1 MASYVNRVVA
11 GLDIGNGY
19 VKGSLVGNTGDV
31 SMVDI
36 PSAVA
41 YVTSTH
47 DIKVTEF
54 DIPDIM
60 ADIYNQADMSFESDL
75 INDTTRRLFGRR
87 GLQSGMSVEEFDVY
101 SHLSK
106 ARQPLSYILTL
117 GCIACKAV
125 QDFWNKN
132 NALPNQ
138 TLRVEV
144 AEIAL
149 ALPIAE
155 YKKYRKEYADNY
167 VRKSHRV
174 TIHNFEQIVTV
185 EITFT
190 DVQVIA
196 EGAPAHFAINARGV
210 DAMNAMLTDMRR
222 LGLDVGDDIT
232 AADVLAA
239 QNTVGIDIGEGTVNF
254 PVFQNG
260 KFNPDASATFDK
272 GYGAVLNSALERL
285 QDQGHPFA
293 SRKALQEFLNTTPN
307 KLAARRYKLVQDIV
321 DEEITAFVNEVGMQF
336 SRIMTR
342 IGSYLEVIYVYGG
355 GAGPVRNELYPLL
368 VEKTKTYGNGE
379 AFYPILYL
387 DSRYSRF
394 LNRDG
399 LLTMAQQLEKKR
411 GQTAKK

>member
-1 MASYVNRVVA
+1 MASYTNKIVA

-19 VKGSLVGNTGDV
+19 VKGSLIGSTGET

-47 DIKVTEF
+47 DIKATEF
-54 DIPDIM
+54 DIPEIM
-60 ADIYNQADMSFESDL
+60 ADIYNQADLSFESNL

-87 GLQSGMSVEEFDVY
+87 GLQSGMSVDEFDVY
-101 SHLSK
+101 SHISK
-106 ARQPLSYILTL
+106 AKQPLSYVLTL
-117 GCIACKAV
+117 GCIACKAM

-138 TLRVEV
+138 PLRVEV
-144 AEIAL
+144 SEIAL

-155 YKKYRKEYADNY
+155 YKKFRKEYAENY
-167 VRKSHRV
+167 MRNTHRV
-174 TIHNFEQIVTV
+174 TMHNFEQTVTV
-185 EITFT
+185 EIAFT
-190 DVQVIA
+190 DVKVIA
-196 EGAPAHFAINARGV
+196 EGAPAHFAISARGADV
-210 DAMNAMLTDMRR
+210 VSAMLTDMRR
-222 LGLDVGDDIT
+222 HGLEIAADIT
-232 AADVLAA
+232 AKDILEA
-239 QNTVGIDIGEGTVNF
+239 QNTVGVDIGEGTVNF

-272 GYGAVLNSALERL
+272 GYGAVLNAALERL
-285 QDQGHPFA
+285 QDQGHPFS

-307 KLAARRYKLVQDIV
+307 KLAMRRYEIVRKVV

-342 IGSYLEVIYVYGG
+342 IGSFLEVIYVYGG
-355 GAGPVRNELYPLL
+355 GAGPIQNELYPLL
-368 VEKTKTYGNGE
+368 MDKTRAYGNGE
-379 AFYPILYL
+379 AFYPVLYL

-399 LLTMAQQLEKKR
+399 LMTMALQVEKARAQQKK
-411 GQTAKK
+411 